1 MKPKD
6 TASALGWQPSCTAT
20 RLLFLLTGIANATWA
35 AMVPFAKLRLN
46 LNDAALGSVLLALGC
61 GAMLA
66 MPATGW
72 LMKRYGS
79 GKVLLVSG
87 AAMVVSVPLLAIAP
101 DPVMLAAALFL
112 FGALLG
118 MVDVAMNNQAVF
130 VELQAGKPL
139 MSSFHGLF
147 SLGGLLGG
155 VGVAALLKVGMSMT
169 LIATLVGIAFTAAT
183 LHQSRHFLPHEQTE
197 PEHEEHQRFR
207 MPHGIV
213 WLLGMLCFFGFLT
226 EGAMLDWGAV
236 FLRFERGMD
245 EAGAGLG
252 YAAFSLAMTGGRLTG
267 DWINHHLGPQKIV
280 FIGGL
285 LAAIGLGVIVTAPWV
300 WLSLCGFV
308 LVGMGASNVVPVL
321 FSASARI
328 PGVPASTAM
337 PLVTMCGYTGILA
350 GPAAIGFLSRAT
362 SLPIA
367 LGCTGLLMAVVAFNA
382 WIVKPTPAKV
392 A

>member
-1 MKPKD
+1 MKPND
-6 TASALGWQPSCTAT
+6 TASSTHWHLSCRAT
-20 RLLFLLTGIANATWA
+20 RLLFLLTGIANAAWA

-46 LNDAALGSVLLALGC
+46 LNDAALGSILLALGC

-66 MPATGW
+66 MPLTGV

-79 GKVLLVSG
+79 ARVLTLAGST
-87 AAMVVSVPLLAIAP
+87 MVISVPLLAIAP
-101 DPVMLAAALFL
+101 SPIWLAVALFL

-118 MVDVAMNNQAVF
+118 AVDVTMNNQAVF
-130 VELQAGKPL
+130 VEAQAGRPL

-155 VGVAALLKVGMSMT
+155 VGIAALLKTGMTMTWCALAVGAAFT
-169 LIATLVGIAFTAAT
+169 LATL
-183 LHQSRHFLPHEQTE
+183 LQSRHLLPHAQTE
-197 PEHEEHQRFR
+197 PQHEQHDKFRFPPS
-207 MPHGIV
+207 MV

-236 FLRFERGMD
+236 FLRFERGVS

-252 YAAFSLAMTGGRLTG
+252 YAAFSVAMAAGRLTG
-267 DWINHHLGPQKIV
+267 DFITHRLGPVKV
-280 FIGGL
+280 VLVGGL
-285 LAAIGLGVIVTAPWV
+285 LAAAGLVTIVAAPWV
-300 WLSLCGFV
+300 PLSLLGFV

-321 FSASARI
+321 FSASAKI
-328 PGVPASTAM
+328 PGVPASTAL
-337 PLVTMCGYTGILA
+337 PLVTMCGYTGMLA

-367 LGCTGLLMAVVAFNA
+367 LGGTAVLMAFVAFNA
-382 WIVKPTPAKV
+382 RIVKPRAN
-392 A
+392 